1 MATQSR
7 HWRLIILGVVAAMV
21 SANSGCRHKGME
33 SQVEG
38 TVTWKNEPL
47 RGVSVSFVPDGE
59 LGESVLRS
67 VGTTDEA
74 GHYVLRCLNGKAGTV
89 AGPHRVL
96 IVDPVVDPSRAMKGE
111 RTKEPLGAKAKGLR
125 ENPRFPTLYAKLE
138 STPLRKE
145 VAAGKQQIDF
155 NLP

>member
-1 MATQSR
+1 MAWRSR
-7 HWRLIILGVVAAMV
+7 HCRLIILGVAAAIL

-89 AGPHRVL
+89 TGPHRVL
-96 IVDPVVDPSRAMKGE
+96 IVDPVLDPTRKMKGE
-111 RTKEPLGAKAKGLR
+111 RSSEPLGVKAKGIR
-125 ENPRFPTLYAKLE
+125 ENPNFPALYAKLE
-138 STPLRKE
+138 SSPLRKE